1 MAYLNGR
8 GAHEGIIMSGDG
20 REPGT
25 GPANPSFFFGMSD
38 SEQPANH
45 DTKQH
50 TERNSQPAIQVELP
64 PHHPPQHQ
72 SIVHDLLRFH
82 DGAAQLPT
90 PDELVMHVTGAQQ
103 YQDMTTSNRPLNVT
117 DALTYLDAVK
127 NQFGDQPE
135 VYNKFLDIMKDF
147 KSQK

>member
-1 MAYLNGR
+1 MSELGCR
-8 GAHEGIIMSGDG
+8 GGYEEDGDG
-20 REPGT
+20 RGPGT
-25 GPANPSFFFGMSD
+25 GPGNPSFFFGMSD

-50 TERNSQPAIQVELP
+50 TDRNSQPAIQVELP
-64 PHHPPQHQ
+64 PHHPSQQ
-72 SIVHDLLRFH
+72 NIVHDLLGFH
-82 DGAAQLPT
+82 NGGQLLSIPDGT
-90 PDELVMHVTGAQQ
+90 VMHDTGAQQ
-103 YQDMTTSNRPLNVT
+103 YQHMTTSSRPLNVT